1 MLAMILGNIGVL
13 LNDPV
18 ERLEFVTTTGQLM
31 QLAVNGFVTY
41 ALLSGADYA
50 DLTLKAFSIW
60 LLSNGALCALSPNQA
75 DDAWG
80 GEAED
85 TTAGGRAKIRVIGGN
100 CMALGTF
107 CHALALDKSPSQA
120 FGLAFIPIAINLLN
134 CMYVSPADFKD
145 ANIRTGPVYGW
156 IAASLIAI
164 ATLAF
169 PEAAAA
175 TAA

>member
-1 MLAMILGNIGVL
+1 MDVVVL
-13 LNDPV
+13 LELVAMHESSGFSLTYICRPSMFLV
-18 ERLEFVTTTGQLM
+18 IR
-31 QLAVNGFVTY
+31 FVTY
-41 ALLSGADYA
+41 ALLSGAEYA

-60 LLSNGALCALSPNQA
+60 LMSNGALCSLSPNQA

-100 CMALGTF
+100 CLALGTF
-107 CHALALDKSPSQA
+107 CHALAMDKSPAQA
-120 FGLAFIPIAINLLN
+120 LGLAFIPIVINLVN
-134 CMYVSPADFKD
+134 CMYVSPADFMD
-145 ANIRTGPVYGW
+145 AGVKEGPVYGW
-156 IAASLIAI
+156 IAALLVGI

-175 TAA
+175 AAE

>member
-1 MLAMILGNIGVL
+1 MNSRCGNELLTSVL
-13 LNDPV
+13 LLPN
-18 ERLEFVTTTGQLM
+18 R
-31 QLAVNGFVTY
+31 FVTY
-41 ALLSGADYA
+41 VLLSGADYA

-60 LLSNGALCALSPNQA
+60 LLANGILCALDPNQA

-107 CHALALDKSPSQA
+107 CHALALDKSPTQA
-120 FGLAFIPIAINLLN
+120 LGLAFVPIVANLLN
-134 CMYVSPADFKD
+134 CLYLSPADFKD
-145 ANIRTGPVYGW
+145 AGVKLGPVYGW
-156 IAASLIAI
+156 IAALLVGI

-169 PEAAAA
+169 PAAVASAA
-175 TAA
+175 